1 MTAPLLDVEN
11 LTISYRIGKR
21 WIPAVRDFHLRLAPG
36 HIVGLVGESGSGKS
50 TVALALM
57 HYLSSNGRV
66 ESGGRLEFAGEDLL
80 SKSDAEMR
88 SIWARRVKLVPQNA
102 GAALNP
108 SMKIGAQVTE
118 VLGAAMGTGGA
129 EAEHAMLRMFHDV
142 NLVDPEKVADRY
154 PHQLSGGMQQR
165 VVIAM
170 ALITNPELLI
180 LDEPTT
186 GLDVTTEAV
195 ILDLVRG
202 LMAERDTG
210 VIYITHNLGV
220 VAQLCE
226 RVLVLYAGEIME
238 EAPVDQLYALPRH
251 PYSLGLL
258 NSVPRLGQ
266 SKVDSRLHSI
276 SGNPPAL
283 AELTRG
289 CVFADRCEFVIDK
302 CRVEKPPLEQLGDG
316 RAARCFRWEEVD
328 PSLLGTPST
337 IAHLPRSTPPPG
349 PLPEASGRG
358 RLAQRDRL
366 PPIAMGGLRGVE
378 ENTSPLQ
385 QVASEGERVL
395 QREDADADTLM
406 RVTNLKKHFP
416 VAKSLEDWLRGKTP
430 APIRAVDGVNLT
442 LGAGQTLG
450 LVGESGSGK
459 TTLSRLIIGLQ
470 ERTGG
475 ELELLGMDI
484 RNSVRERSPD
494 VLSKLQMVF
503 QNPQNSL
510 NPYLSVRQA
519 LRRPLVKLRGMTPAG
534 AEAEVTQLLRRV
546 NLREDYADRF
556 PDELSGGEKQRVVIA
571 RAFASD
577 PDLIICDEP
586 VSALDVSVQ
595 SAVLN
600 LLARLQE
607 EHGSAYLFISHDLA
621 VVGYLSDVIAVMYLG
636 QLFEVGAA
644 SDLFQPPYH
653 PYTEALVSA
662 IPVADPHHKAERM
675 LLHDVLPS
683 AQRLPSGCRFHT
695 RCPRKI
701 GAVCEEEAP
710 PWREV
715 DAGHA
720 IRCHI
725 PLEELSALQHS
736 FLRSEE
742 IG

>member
-1 MTAPLLDVEN
+1 MSPPLLEVEH

-21 WIPAVRDFHLRLAPG
+21 WIPAVRDFHLRLEPG
-36 HIVGLVGESGSGKS
+36 HVVGLVGESGSGKS

-88 SIWARRVKLVPQNA
+88 SLWARRIKLVPQNA

-108 SMKIGAQVTE
+108 SMKIGPQVTE
-118 VLGAAMGTGGA
+118 VLDAALGISGA
-129 EAEHAMLRMFHDV
+129 EAEGAVLQMFHDV

-154 PHQLSGGMQQR
+154 PHELSGGMQQR

-210 VIYITHNLGV
+210 IIYITHNLGV

-238 EAPVDQLYALPRH
+238 DALVDQLYEMPRH

-266 SKVDSRLHSI
+266 SKRDSRLHSI
-276 SGNPPAL
+276 EGNPPAL
-283 AELTRG
+283 AKLSKG
-289 CVFADRCEFVIDK
+289 CVFADRCDFVIDR
-302 CRVEKPPLEQLGDG
+302 CRVEKPPLEQLHDG
-316 RAARCFRWEEVD
+316 RSVRCFRWSEVD
-328 PSLLGTPST
+328 ASFLGPAIKPSPQP
-337 IAHLPRSTPPPG
+337 APG
-349 PLPEASGRG
+349 SF
-358 RLAQRDRL
+358 
-366 PPIAMGGLRGVE
+366 
-378 ENTSPLQ
+378 
-385 QVASEGERVL
+385 SEGESVSQSADL
-395 QREDADADTLM
+395 DAETLM
-406 RVTNLKKHFP
+406 RVTDLKKHFP
-416 VAKSLEDWLRGKTP
+416 VAKHLEDWLRGHTP
-430 APIRAVDGVNLT
+430 APIRAVNGVNLT

-459 TTLSRLIIGLQ
+459 TTLSRVIIGLQ

-475 ELELLGMDI
+475 QLELLGMDI

-519 LRRPLVKLRGMTPAG
+519 LRRPLVKLRGMTPAQ
-534 AEAEVTQLLRRV
+534 AEAEVLDLLRRV
-546 NLREDYADRF
+546 NLREDYAERF

-607 EHGSAYLFISHDLA
+607 EHGTAYLFISHDLA

-662 IPVADPHHKAERM
+662 IPVADPHRKAERM

-683 AQRLPSGCRFHT
+683 AQHLPSGCRFHT

-701 GAVCEEEAP
+701 GSVCEEEAP
-710 PWREV
+710 PWRDV

-736 FLRSEE
+736 YVQPED

>member
-11 LTISYRIGKR
+11 LTVSYRVGKR
-21 WIPAVRDFHLRLAPG
+21 WIAAVRDFRLQLARG
-36 HIVGLVGESGSGKS
+36 QIVGLVGESGSGKS

-57 HYLSSNGRV
+57 RYLSSNGRV
-66 ESGGRLEFAGEDLL
+66 ESGGRLALAGEDLL

-88 SIWARRVKLVPQNA
+88 AIWARRVKLAPQNA

-118 VLGAAMGTGGA
+118 ALGAAMGIGGA
-129 EAEHAMLRMFHDV
+129 EAECAMLQMFHDV

-154 PHQLSGGMQQR
+154 PHELSGGMQQR

-195 ILDLVRG
+195 VLDLIRG
-202 LMAERDTG
+202 LISERDTG

-238 EAPVDQLYALPRH
+238 EAPVEQFYALPRH

-266 SKVDSRLHSI
+266 RKADSRLHSI
-276 SGNPPAL
+276 SGSPPAL
-283 AELTRG
+283 AQVSGG
-289 CVFADRCEFVIDK
+289 CVFADRCELVIDK
-302 CRVEKPPLEQLGDG
+302 CRAEKPPLEQLGDG
-316 RAARCFRWEEVD
+316 RAARCFRWEDVD
-328 PSLLGTPST
+328 ATALSSSDKPSPQP
-337 IAHLPRSTPPPG
+337 PRGFREGDPVIPIDDSVG
-349 PLPEASGRG
+349 
-358 RLAQRDRL
+358 DR
-366 PPIAMGGLRGVE
+366 
-378 ENTSPLQ
+378 
-385 QVASEGERVL
+385 
-395 QREDADADTLM
+395 LM
-406 RVTNLKKHFP
+406 RVTDLKKHFP
-416 VAKSLEDWLRGKTP
+416 VARSLEDWLRVKRP
-430 APIRAVDGVNLT
+430 APIRAVDGVDLT

-459 TTLSRLIIGLQ
+459 TTLSRVIIGLQ

-475 ELELLGMDI
+475 QLELLGMDI
-484 RNSVRERSPD
+484 RSSARERSPD
-494 VLSKLQMVF
+494 VLSKLGMVF
-503 QNPQNSL
+503 QNPQNAL
-510 NPYLSVRQA
+510 NPYLSVRQT
-519 LRRPLVKLRGMTPAG
+519 LQRPLVKLRGMTPAQ
-534 AEAEVTQLLRRV
+534 AEAEVAQLLRRV
-546 NLREDYADRF
+546 NLREDYAGRF

-607 EHGSAYLFISHDLA
+607 EHGTAYLFISHDLA
-621 VVGYLSDVIAVMYLG
+621 VVGYLADVIAVMYLG
-636 QLFEVGAA
+636 QLFEIGAA
-644 SDLFQPPYH
+644 RDLFEPPYH

-662 IPVADPHHKAERM
+662 IPVADPQHKAERM

-683 AQRLPSGCRFHT
+683 AQRLPPGCRFHT

-710 PWREV
+710 PWRE
-715 DAGHA
+715 AAGGHA

-725 PLEELSALQHS
+725 PLADLTVLQHS
-736 FLRSEE
+736 FLRPEDV
-742 IG
+742 G

>member
-1 MTAPLLDVEN
+1 MTTPLLDVEN

-21 WIPAVRDFHLRLAPG
+21 WIPAVRDFHLQLAPG
-36 HIVGLVGESGSGKS
+36 HVVGLVGESGSGKS

-57 HYLSSNGRV
+57 RYLSSNGRV
-66 ESGGRLEFAGEDLL
+66 ESGGRLAFAGEDLL
-80 SKSDAEMR
+80 SKSAAEMR

-108 SMKIGAQVTE
+108 SLKIGAQVIE
-118 VLGAAMGTGGA
+118 VLYAAMGIGGA
-129 EAEHAMLRMFHDV
+129 EAEQAVLGMFHDV

-154 PHQLSGGMQQR
+154 PHELSGGMQQR

-238 EAPVDQLYALPRH
+238 EAPVDQLYAQPRH

-266 SKVDSRLHSI
+266 SKADSRLHSI

-283 AELTRG
+283 AQLSSG

-302 CRVEKPPLEQLGDG
+302 CRVDKPPLEQLGDG
-316 RAARCFRWEEVD
+316 RAVRCFRWEEVD
-328 PSLLGTPST
+328 ASFLDPSVETSYQSSFHGDGEEQ
-337 IAHLPRSTPPPG
+337 PG
-349 PLPEASGRG
+349 RQIDNEVG
-358 RLAQRDRL
+358 DK
-366 PPIAMGGLRGVE
+366 
-378 ENTSPLQ
+378 
-385 QVASEGERVL
+385 
-395 QREDADADTLM
+395 LM
-406 RVTNLKKHFP
+406 RVTDLKKHFP
-416 VAKSLEDWLRGKTP
+416 VAKSLGDWLRGKTP

-470 ERTGG
+470 ERSGG
-475 ELELLGMDI
+475 QLELLGMDI

-519 LRRPLVKLRGMTPAG
+519 LRRPLVKLRDMTPAQ
-534 AEAEVTQLLRRV
+534 AEAEVSELLRRV

-607 EHGSAYLFISHDLA
+607 EHGTAYLFISHDLA

-662 IPVADPHHKAERM
+662 IPVADPEHKAERM

-683 AQRLPSGCRFHT
+683 AQHLPSGCRFHT

-725 PLEELSALQHS
+725 PLEELSAQQRS
-736 FLRSEE
+736 FLRPEE

>member
-1 MTAPLLDVEN
+1 MTRPLLDVEN

-21 WIPAVRDFHLRLAPG
+21 WIPAVRDFHLQLAPG

-57 HYLSSNGRV
+57 RYLSSNGRV
-66 ESGGRLEFAGEDLL
+66 ESGGRLAFAGEDLL
-80 SKSDAEMR
+80 SKSAAEMR
-88 SIWARRVKLVPQNA
+88 SIWARRIKLAPQNA

-118 VLGAAMGTGGA
+118 VLGAALGIGGA
-129 EAEHAMLRMFHDV
+129 EAERAVLGMFHDV

-154 PHQLSGGMQQR
+154 PHELSGGMQQR

-195 ILDLVRG
+195 ILDLIRG

-238 EAPVDQLYALPRH
+238 EAPVDQLYATPRH

-266 SKVDSRLHSI
+266 SKADSRLHSI

-283 AELTRG
+283 TQLSAG

-302 CRVEKPPLEQLGDG
+302 CRSAKPPLEQLGDG
-316 RAARCFRWEEVD
+316 RAARCFRWEAVAVYPHPKSNA
-328 PSLLGTPST
+328 PSVPRPTGDASHKEGGTLSTQDDAHSLDTLPFPPS
-337 IAHLPRSTPPPG
+337 G
-349 PLPEASGRG
+349 GRG
-358 RLAQRDRL
+358 RG
-366 PPIAMGGLRGVE
+366 MGGKCQASQ
-378 ENTSPLQ
+378 TS
-385 QVASEGERVL
+385 AR
-395 QREDADADTLM
+395 LM
-406 RVTNLKKHFP
+406 RVTDLKKHFP
-416 VAKSLEDWLRGKTP
+416 VAKSLEDWLRGRTP

-459 TTLSRLIIGLQ
+459 TTLSRVIIGLQ
-470 ERTGG
+470 ERSGG
-475 ELELLGMDI
+475 QLELLGMDI

-519 LRRPLVKLRGMTPAG
+519 LRRPLVKLRGMTPAQ
-534 AEAEVTQLLRRV
+534 AEAEVSELLRRV

-607 EHGSAYLFISHDLA
+607 EHGTAYLFISHDLA

-636 QLFEVGAA
+636 QLFEIGAA

-662 IPVADPHHKAERM
+662 IPVADPEHKAERM

-701 GAVCEEEAP
+701 GALCEEEAP

-725 PLEELSALQHS
+725 PLEELSALQGS
-736 FLRSEE
+736 FLRPEE

>member
-11 LTISYRIGKR
+11 LTVSYRIGKR
-21 WIPAVRDFHLRLAPG
+21 WIPAVRDFHLRLWPG
-36 HIVGLVGESGSGKS
+36 RIVGLVGESGSGKS

-57 HYLSSNGRV
+57 RYLGGKGRV
-66 ESGGRLEFAGEDLL
+66 ESGGRLAFAGQDLL
-80 SKSDAEMR
+80 GKSDAEMR
-88 SIWARRVKLVPQNA
+88 ALWARRVKLVPQNA

-108 SMKIGAQVTE
+108 SMRIGAQVTE
-118 VLGAAMGTGGA
+118 VLHAALGIGGA
-129 EAEHAMLRMFHDV
+129 EARRAMLRMFHDV
-142 NLVDPEKVADRY
+142 NLVDPEKVAERY
-154 PHQLSGGMQQR
+154 PHELSGGMQQR

-170 ALITNPELLI
+170 ALISNPELLI

-202 LMAERDTG
+202 LMAERDSA

-238 EAPVDQLYALPRH
+238 EAPVDQLYASPRH

-258 NSVPRLGQ
+258 NSVPKLGQ
-266 SKVDSRLHSI
+266 SKGDSRLHSI
-276 SGNPPAL
+276 GGNPPAL
-283 AELTRG
+283 TQVAGG
-289 CVFADRCEFVIDK
+289 CVFAERCEFVIDR
-302 CRVEKPPLEQLGDG
+302 CRAEKPPLQELEDG
-316 RAARCFRWEEVD
+316 RAVRCFRWEEVAVN
-328 PSLLGTPST
+328 PRPKSLPGGSVSMRPHKEGGTFST
-337 IAHLPRSTPPPG
+337 KSGQVQSTVEDGDRSG
-349 PLPEASGRG
+349 YSSRG
-358 RLAQRDRL
+358 
-366 PPIAMGGLRGVE
+366 MGGKSQR
-378 ENTSPLQ
+378 LQ
-385 QVASEGERVL
+385 NGDR
-395 QREDADADTLM
+395 LM
-406 RVTNLKKHFP
+406 RVTDLEKLFP
-416 VAKSLEDWLRGKTP
+416 VARSLQDWLRGKKP
-430 APIRAVDGVNLT
+430 APIRAVDGLNLS
-442 LGAGQTLG
+442 LEAGQTLG

-459 TTLSRLIIGLQ
+459 TTLSRVIIGLQ
-470 ERTGG
+470 ERTSGQ
-475 ELELLGMDI
+475 LELLGMDI
-484 RNSVRERSPD
+484 RNSVRQRSPD

-519 LRRPLVKLRGMTPAG
+519 LRRPLVKLRGMAPAQ
-534 AEAEVTQLLRRV
+534 AEAEVLQLLRRV
-546 NLREDYADRF
+546 NLRGDYADRF

-607 EHGSAYLFISHDLA
+607 EQGPAYLFISHDLA

-683 AQRLPSGCRFHT
+683 AQNLPSGCRFHT

-710 PWREV
+710 PWREAK
-715 DAGHA
+715 AGHA

-736 FLRSEE
+736 FVQPEE